1 MAHVKPVPD
10 GYHTLTPYIV
20 VDGAADA
27 IAFYQ
32 KAFGAR
38 EVYRMPG
45 PGGKVMHA
53 ELQIGDSRLMLSD
66 EFPEMGGRAPKA
78 FGGSPTNVLMYVPD
92 VDATFARAVEA
103 GASADMPVTTMFW
116 GDRYGKVKDPFGH
129 VWQLAT
135 HVEDVSPEEM
145 GRRAAAAMG

>member
-1 MAHVKPVPD
+1 MANVKPVPD

-32 KAFGAR
+32 KAFGAQ
-38 EVYRMPG
+38 EIYRMPG

-53 ELQIGDSRLMLSD
+53 EIQIGDSRLMLSD
-66 EFPEMGGRAPKA
+66 AIPEMGGRSPKSL
-78 FGGSPTNVLMYVPD
+78 GGSPASILIYVRD
-92 VDATFARAVEA
+92 VDAAFARAVGA
-103 GASADMPVTTMFW
+103 GATVDMPLMDMFW

-129 VWQLAT
+129 LWQLAT

-145 GRRAAAAMG
+145 GKRAAAMG

>member
-1 MAHVKPVPD
+1 MADIKPMPD

-32 KAFGAR
+32 KAFGA
-38 EVYRMPG
+38 EEIYRMPA

-53 ELQIGDSRLMLSD
+53 EIQIGDSRLMLSD
-66 EFPEMGGRAPKA
+66 AIPEMGGRSPKTL
-78 FGGSPTNVLMYVPD
+78 GGSPASILVYVPD
-92 VDATFARAVEA
+92 VDAAFARAVEA
-103 GASADMPVTTMFW
+103 GATAEMPVANMFW

-145 GRRAAAAMG
+145 GRRAAAMMG

>member
-1 MAHVKPVPD
+1 MANVKPVPD

-32 KAFGAR
+32 KAFGA
-38 EVYRMPG
+38 EEIYRMPG

-53 ELQIGDSRLMLSD
+53 EIQIGDSRLMLSD
-66 EFPEMGGRAPKA
+66 AIPEMGGRSPKSL
-78 FGGSPTNVLMYVPD
+78 GGSPASILIYVRD
-92 VDATFARAVEA
+92 VDAAFARAVGA
-103 GASADMPVTTMFW
+103 GATVDMPLMDMFW

-129 VWQLAT
+129 LCQIAT

-145 GRRAAAAMG
+145 GNRAAAAMG

>member
-1 MAHVKPVPD
+1 MANVKPVPD

-32 KAFGAR
+32 KAFGA
-38 EVYRMPG
+38 EEIYRMPG

-53 ELQIGDSRLMLSD
+53 EIQIGDSRLMLSD
-66 EFPEMGGRAPKA
+66 AIPEMGGRSPKSL
-78 FGGSPTNVLMYVPD
+78 GGSPASILIYVRD
-92 VDATFARAVEA
+92 VDAAFARAVGA
-103 GASADMPVTTMFW
+103 GATVDMPLMDMFW

-129 VWQLAT
+129 LWQLAT

-145 GRRAAAAMG
+145 GKRAAAMG